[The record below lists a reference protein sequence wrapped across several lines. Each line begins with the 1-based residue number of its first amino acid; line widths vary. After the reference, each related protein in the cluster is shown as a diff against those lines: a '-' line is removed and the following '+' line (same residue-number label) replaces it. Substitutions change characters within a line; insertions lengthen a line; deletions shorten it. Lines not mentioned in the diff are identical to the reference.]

1 MGTISAAVLSSD
13 LDFLIRETGKEFV
26 GVTPGAIT
34 DLVFLGAF
42 NTLDEGYDVMVSGN
56 EVTIDAQ
63 IILNGSGYSTLPTKG
78 AVLQDRDGNNFKVL
92 DIEKEDFGPGYVLK
106 VMAQYQRG

>member
-1 MGTISAAVLSSD
+1 MGTLNTEVLTSD
-13 LDFLIRETGKEFV
+13 LDFLIKETGKEFV
-26 GVTPGAIT
+26 GVTPAAIT

-42 NTLDEGYDVMVSGN
+42 NSLDEGYDVMVSGN

-78 AVLQDRDGNNFKVL
+78 AVLQDRDGNKFKVL
-92 DIEKEDFGPGYVLK
+92 DITREDYGPGYVLK